1 MNDGGNVVFD
11 IQGVLNRIEI
21 GRSEDE
27 GIRNLLHAD

>member
-1 MNDGGNVVFD
+1 MLCSTSR
-11 IQGVLNRIEI
+11 VLNRIEI